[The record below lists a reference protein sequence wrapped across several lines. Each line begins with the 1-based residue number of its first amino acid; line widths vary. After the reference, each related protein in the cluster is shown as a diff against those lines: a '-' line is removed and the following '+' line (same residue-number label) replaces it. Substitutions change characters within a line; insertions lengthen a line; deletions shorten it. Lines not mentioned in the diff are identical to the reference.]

1 MIFPENGSWHTHT
14 SRYLF
19 SSVYTAASTQKR
31 MCMRLTSIELIGFKS
46 FQEKTLITLPEGVCA
61 IVGPNGC
68 GKSNIVDAILW
79 VLGAQSA
86 KVLRGEKMTD
96 VIFAGSKS
104 KKKAHVAEVTLQF
117 DNRDGFLPFHTSEI
131 SVARRIHRSG
141 ESEYFLNRQSVR
153 MRDIQEL
160 FATTGLGKEGFSVIG
175 QGQVDSFLMKSSEEK
190 RKLIEEIAGISR
202 FYEKRKEAESHLK
215 ASQANI
221 QRATDIHG
229 EVKKQLE
236 KLQQQKEAL
245 EDFKKTE
252 EALFLEKK
260 AYEEK
265 RLSLMKLTLQ
275 NKQNK
280 VKESEEA
287 IKEIFASEA
296 QMERERRALS
306 DRMHELFRLK
316 DLRQEELQEMKGQ
329 KALYQQAEKNILQR
343 EEELVKQAE
352 ESKKRISL
360 LEGELKSVSLEKKG
374 LEREVTLFHST
385 ILEKERLISQ
395 KEAEILDCEEDVRQK
410 EQALFTLKND
420 LQVLE
425 SRWTAILSKKALASQ
440 EQEVLLR
447 KQKAYVEGKKEHETS
462 LQKEMKLS
470 REMSSLKSDLLKEI
484 EQAKQLLEEQKKAIG
499 VQEQELFDCEKK
511 AKIAHEE
518 KSLLQA
524 EIHAFQV
531 MQKQFRDSQHAV
543 KKVLEENRKSR
554 RFGNCSLL
562 VDWLEKEKSKITPTV
577 FPLLDAKYSSTLVL
591 ETIEEAKRLLAWNEK
606 EAVGALSFLVLE
618 LLPHGIDKFLSSL
631 EKFCSSETSF
641 LRREGREAFFVRENL
656 FQDGA
661 GVFFFISQEK
671 GVFSQASELKMKE
684 KEFIEVKQRADFL
697 DDSVHKKKNA
707 LIAEKKSYETHEY
720 VMRKSDMRLVEV
732 SMKLSHSEGQMALLK
747 ERIAHTD
754 QFIQES
760 TRDLDLVKSRLED
773 YEKEISSFQD
783 TRKRSQTL
791 HEQKKKEGE
800 GAIAELLDRK
810 RLLKE
815 LQGALTHTKESLLKK
830 EGFQKVLEQK
840 WIHSE
845 QEKHKLVALLQ
856 SMQEE
861 VSALYKKREEIL
873 LEAERSSQQ
882 TLHLSGQLEAIKKK
896 IQEGEKEQSERESF
910 LAKIKGKKENALE
923 KKTHLLTS
931 LEVEKSR
938 FEELSASFVQT
949 YGPSSFMQQTSEKE
963 LDHLSS
969 SIRSKSDWL
978 FQHQTQN
985 MHAKE
990 EYDECH
996 ARFQTTQEELN
1007 DLQESFHE
1015 LSSLIKKLE
1024 QESGS
1029 LFRETLT
1036 ILESYFS
1043 MNFSHLF
1050 PGGAA
1055 SLVELVGSEEDK
1067 KGIELVIELPG
1078 KERQSLKMMSGGERC
1093 LTALA
1098 FLFSLFQARKS
1109 PLCLLD
1115 EVDAPLDEANVER
1128 FCSLLDS
1135 CGDTQ
1140 FLIVTHNKRTMEK
1153 SASLLGVTMPEKGI
1167 SQVLQVCF
1175 AEKSMA
1181 E

>member
-1 MIFPENGSWHTHT
+1 
-14 SRYLF
+14 
-19 SSVYTAASTQKR
+19 
-31 MCMRLTSIELIGFKS
+31 MRLTSIELIGFKS
-46 FQEKTLITLPEGVCA
+46 FQEKTVISLPEGVCA

-79 VLGAQSA
+79 VLGVQSA

-104 KKKAHVAEVTLQF
+104 KKKAHLAEVTLQF
-117 DNRDGFLPFHTSEI
+117 DNRDGFLPFHASEI

-141 ESEYFLNRQSVR
+141 EAEYFLNRQPVR
-153 MRDIQEL
+153 LKDIQEL

-175 QGQVDSFLMKSSEEK
+175 QGQVDSFLMKSPEEK

-221 QRATDIHG
+221 QRAADIHG
-229 EVKKQLE
+229 EVGKQLE
-236 KLQQQKEAL
+236 KLKQQKEAL

-252 EALFLEKK
+252 EELFLEKRT
-260 AYEEK
+260 YEEK
-265 RLSLMKLTLQ
+265 RLSLMKLALQ
-275 NKQNK
+275 NKQKK

-287 IKEIFASEA
+287 IREIFASEF
-296 QMERERRALS
+296 QVETERRALS
-306 DRMHELFRLK
+306 DRMHELFRSK
-316 DLRQEELQEMKGQ
+316 DLCQEELQEMKGQ
-329 KALYQQAEKNILQR
+329 TALYQQTEKTILQR
-343 EEELVKQAE
+343 EEERIKQSE

-360 LEGELKSVSLEKKG
+360 LEGELKSLFLEKKEI
-374 LEREVTLFHST
+374 EREIALFHST
-385 ILEKERLISQ
+385 ILEKETLVSQ
-395 KEAEILDCEEDVRQK
+395 KEEEIVSFEEKTRQK
-410 EQALFTLKND
+410 EQELFRLKND

-425 SRWTAILSKKALASQ
+425 SRWSAILSKKELASQ

-447 KQKAYVEGKKEHETS
+447 KQKAYREGKKEHETS
-462 LQKEMKLS
+462 LQKETKLS
-470 REMSSLKSDLLKEI
+470 CEMASLKSGLLKDI
-484 EQAKQLLEEQKKAIG
+484 EQAKQLLEEQKKALG
-499 VQEQELFDCEKK
+499 VQEQDLFDLEKK
-511 AKIAHEE
+511 TKIAHEE
-518 KSLLQA
+518 RSILQA

-531 MQKQFRDSQHAV
+531 IQKQFRDSQGTV
-543 KKVLEENRKSR
+543 KKIIEENGRSR
-554 RFGNCSLL
+554 IFGKCALL
-562 VDWLEKEKSKITPTV
+562 VDWLEKEKKKIDSTV

-591 ETIEEAKRLLAWNEK
+591 ETIEEAKRLLDWNEK
-606 EAVGALSFLVLE
+606 EAVGSLSFVVLE
-618 LLPHGIDKFLSSL
+618 LLTDGVDRLLSSL
-631 EKFCSSETSF
+631 EKFSSSDDVF
-641 LRREGREAFFVRENL
+641 LGREGREAYFVKENL
-656 FQDGA
+656 FRDSA
-661 GVFFFISQEK
+661 GVFFFLSQEK
-671 GVFSQASELKMKE
+671 GVFSQASELKVKE
-684 KEFIEVKQRADFL
+684 KEFLEARQRADLL
-697 DDSVHKKKNA
+697 DDLLQKKKSA
-707 LIAEKKSYETHEY
+707 LIAAKRSYETHEY
-720 VMRKSDMRLVEV
+720 AMRKNDMRLVEV
-732 SMKLSHSEGQMALLK
+732 SMKLSHSEGQMALLQ
-747 ERIAHTD
+747 ERIVHTD
-754 QFIQES
+754 QLLQES

-773 YEKEISSFQD
+773 YEKEVSSFQE
-783 TRKRSQTL
+783 TRKKAQAL

-800 GAIAELLDRK
+800 GAFSELLGRK
-810 RLLKE
+810 RLWKE
-815 LQGALTHTKESLLKK
+815 VQNELAHAKESLLKN
-830 EGFQKVLEQK
+830 EGSQKVLEQK
-840 WIHSE
+840 RMHAE
-845 QEKHKLVALLQ
+845 QEKHKLLALLQ
-856 SMQEE
+856 AMQEE
-861 VSALYKKREEIL
+861 FSSLQKKREEIH
-873 LEAERSSQQ
+873 LEVAQSSQR
-882 TLHLSGQLEAIKKK
+882 TLHLSSQLDDIKKK
-896 IQEGEKEQSERESF
+896 IQEGERERSEREGC
-910 LAKIKGKKENALE
+910 LAKIKEKKESALE
-923 KKTHLLTS
+923 KKNHLLTS
-931 LEVEKSR
+931 LEVERSR
-938 FEELSASFVQT
+938 FEELSSSFVQT
-949 YGPSSFMQQTSEKE
+949 YGPSSFMHQASEKE

-969 SIRSKSDWL
+969 SIRSKSEWL
-978 FQHQTQN
+978 AQHQTQN
-985 MHAKE
+985 MHAAE
-990 EYDECH
+990 EYEECS
-996 ARFQTTQEELN
+996 ARFHATEEELN
-1007 DLQESFHE
+1007 DLQESFHA

-1029 LFRETLT
+1029 LFRETLA